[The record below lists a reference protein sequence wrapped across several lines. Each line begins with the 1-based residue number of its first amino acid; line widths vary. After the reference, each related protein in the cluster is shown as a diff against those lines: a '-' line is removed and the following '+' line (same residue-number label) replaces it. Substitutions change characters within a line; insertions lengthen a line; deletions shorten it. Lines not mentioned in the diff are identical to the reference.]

1 MKSLKTTA
9 RLTGLGYLIIFI
21 SGFFA
26 NFYTLESMVVDGH
39 ALLTAVN
46 IINRFPQFQ
55 MGLIAF
61 SIMVIVD
68 IILAFPLYRLL
79 KSESE
84 RLAITSSILRLING
98 AIFAIA
104 LFSLFEIA
112 SLAKNSPQDLTD
124 QVEGLLTQFNMVWN
138 IGLLFFGAHLLLLG
152 LLIFRSAS
160 FPQII
165 GVLLQVAGIAYLMD
179 SGAQLFLSNYKNYQ
193 SLFEMLVISGGVIGE
208 FSLTLFLLIRGLRFK
223 KSNNSTV
230 GYIIH

>member
-26 NFYTLESMVVDGH
+26 NFYTLESMVVDEH

-46 IINRFPQFQ
+46 IIDRLSQFQ

-79 KSESE
+79 KSENE
-84 RLAITSSILRLING
+84 RLATTSSILRLING

-104 LFSLFEIA
+104 LFSLFDIA
-112 SLAKNSPQDLTD
+112 SIAINTPQDLVGD
-124 QVEGLLTQFNMVWN
+124 VEDLLAQFNMVWN

-165 GVLLQVAGIAYLMD
+165 GVLLQIAGVAYLAD
-179 SGAQLFLSNYKNYQ
+179 SGAQLFLTNYQ
-193 SLFEMLVISGGVIGE
+193 DYQSVLEMLVISGGVIGE
-208 FSLTLFLLIRGLRFK
+208 FSLTLFLLIKGVRFR
-223 KSNNSTV
+223 KSSTPQFA
-230 GYIIH
+230 I